1 MIATSL
7 SSLQLG
13 CLTYKRG
20 GQTRTLVVSGGF
32 AEVENNV
39 ITVLA
44 DSAEFTDEIEI
55 ERARVALF

>member
-1 MIATSL
+1 
-7 SSLQLG
+7 
-13 CLTYKRG
+13 
-20 GQTRTLVVSGGF
+20 VVSGGF